1 MVAVVKSAM
10 GAINLGFAVC
20 AILLTGGA
28 HLILILANAPV
39 VFRAVRWG
47 IGKLR
52 ARRLRKAR

>member
-10 GAINLGFAVC
+10 GAINLGFAVR

-28 HLILILANAPV
+28 HPLLILANAPM